1 APDFEGLLEALAA
14 HVQGIQLLAEFSARS
29 ADALAAFGE
38 QLAVRIVEALLV
50 GRGLRVVRVDAR
62 DWVATDGGYG
72 AALVERERTRAAIAQ
87 GVAAAGTGWDILLT
101 EGFIGRAPD
110 GSTTTLG
117 RGGSDYTASLIA
129 SAVGARCMEKSTD
142 VPGMM
147 SADPRLV
154 YNARMIPSM
163 SYEEA
168 LELCH
173 FGAKVIYHPTIEPL
187 REAGVPLIV
196 RSTFD
201 SDAPG
206 TRITAQ
212 PTDAAVVRGLSSVSD
227 IALLTLSGGQII
239 ARPGFSRRVFT
250 ALGLAGVNVVL
261 ITQSSSE
268 QSLTLAVAGAEL
280 GRARAALDGEFEAEL
295 ALGRLEPLRIDAGLA
310 IVALVGGGMQSTAG
324 VSGQAFGALGRAQI
338 NVRAIAQGSTE
349 RNISIVVAERD
360 VPAALRALHAA
371 FFEPPV
377 RRLHVC
383 LVGLGQVG
391 RALEGQIRSTAPHL
405 LAQGIEIRVVGW
417 ATSREAWVAEPGA
430 GEAGPSGMTGAGGA
444 GGTAAPGGTAGGT
457 AGAGGTAAPAR
468 RVEGTEALLAWFAG
482 VGLEGSVWVD
492 NSASAE
498 VAATYL
504 TALQAGIHVV
514 CSNKIAAAGP
524 WAEVQRCRDAARAR
538 GVRWLNEA
546 NVGAGLPVLDTL
558 RNLVATGD
566 RVLRI
571 EAAVSGSL
579 GYIFDRF
586 DAEGD
591 FVAAVRAA
599 AERGFTEPD
608 PRIDLSGMDVARKIL
623 ILAREAGAPLE
634 GPEVERTPFLPEE
647 LFSGGV
653 ADFWAGLPAAAP
665 ALAAQRAAA
674 HARGEKLRYVA
685 TFAEGRCTVGL
696 RSLPP
701 GHPLGACAGTDNWIA
716 FYTERYPERPLIVQG
731 SGAGAE
737 VTAAGVLG
745 DLLRLVGGAHG
756 PVR

>member
-1 APDFEGLLEALAA
+1 
-14 HVQGIQLLAEFSARS
+14 
-29 ADALAAFGE
+29 
-38 QLAVRIVEALLV
+38 
-50 GRGLRVVRVDAR
+50 
-62 DWVATDGGYG
+62 
-72 AALVERERTRAAIAQ
+72 
-87 GVAAAGTGWDILLT
+87 
-101 EGFIGRAPD
+101 
-110 GSTTTLG
+110 
-117 RGGSDYTASLIA
+117 
-129 SAVGARCMEKSTD
+129 
-142 VPGMM
+142 
-147 SADPRLV
+147 
-154 YNARMIPSM
+154 
-163 SYEEA
+163 
-168 LELCH
+168 
-173 FGAKVIYHPTIEPL
+173 
-187 REAGVPLIV
+187 
-196 RSTFD
+196 
-201 SDAPG
+201 
-206 TRITAQ
+206 
-212 PTDAAVVRGLSSVSD
+212 
-227 IALLTLSGGQII
+227 
-239 ARPGFSRRVFT
+239 
-250 ALGLAGVNVVL
+250 
-261 ITQSSSE
+261 
-268 QSLTLAVAGAEL
+268 
-280 GRARAALDGEFEAEL
+280 
-295 ALGRLEPLRIDAGLA
+295 
-310 IVALVGGGMQSTAG
+310 
-324 VSGQAFGALGRAQI
+324 
-338 NVRAIAQGSTE
+338 
-349 RNISIVVAERD
+349 
-360 VPAALRALHAA
+360 
-371 FFEPPV
+371 
-377 RRLHVC
+377 
-383 LVGLGQVG
+383 
-391 RALEGQIRSTAPHL
+391 
-405 LAQGIEIRVVGW
+405 
-417 ATSREAWVAEPGA
+417 
-430 GEAGPSGMTGAGGA
+430 
-444 GGTAAPGGTAGGT
+444 
-457 AGAGGTAAPAR
+457 
-468 RVEGTEALLAWFAG
+468 LLAWFAG
-482 VGLEGSVWVD
+482 AGLEGSVWVD

-608 PRIDLSGMDVARKIL
+608 PRLDLSGMDVARKIL

-716 FYTERYPERPLIVQG
+716 FTTERYPERPLIVQG